1 MIKKKLWQE
10 FIVVGIITSFLT
22 FIILQIWNMRF
33 SIPLNYQGDGLY
45 VGYNVK
51 TIQETGWWFENSRV
65 GAPFNGTMYDFSSL
79 YFDSL
84 SFFILKIIVLFIKNW
99 GKTINTFYIFL
110 FPITA
115 LTSHYTMRKLNV
127 NFYTSMLSSIYF
139 TFLQYRFLRG
149 TAHIFLSAYYLIPL
163 VTLLFYWLYTDDNVL
178 TIEKDFFHNK
188 KNIFS
193 IVLLILLSLSGIY
206 YTFFSCFFVI
216 VIFLIKVNK
225 YNIKQFLK
233 KFVLSFSIIGITM
246 FLAYIPA
253 ILYKLKVGINEESP
267 LRYVSETEF
276 YALRISRL
284 FISQKLFYLK
294 GQYFEKV
301 QKNILNYLNF
311 LKNSEG
317 MEYLGIIAIIGFF
330 YLLWVLLKRKKEDNE
345 LINLLAI
352 LNITGILLAVASGF
366 ATMFAIFVSPQI
378 RAYNRISVFIAYFC
392 ILAISIKI
400 DNLLKEK
407 NKKTWYPL
415 VLVLFLFSIWDQIPS
430 SSKITYTDSSQKYK
444 KEFDSDKTFILKIEK
459 ILGKDGMV
467 FQLPYFK
474 FPETGNIKD
483 LGDYE
488 LFKGYLFSENIK
500 WSYGGYKGRESDLW
514 NRYIVSLPIN
524 EMLEKISI
532 VGFNG
537 IYIDR
542 KAYTVDEYTKLENEI
557 KNIIKE
563 EAYVSDDKKL
573 VFFNLMNFSNSLK
586 NKYSEEQLKEE
597 KNKILKI
604 LLSFDGFYKVEQLEN
619 RKWRWMKKNS
629 VITVE
634 NKTSGSIN
642 YILKSTVF
650 SEYPENSEL
659 IVEFNGKKGKY
670 LINNKGTEVNLSF
683 NIGRGKN
690 IIKFYTNSKRV
701 NSDPDPRELYLRF
714 ENIEA
719 KLEK

>member
-1 MIKKKLWQE
+1 M
-10 FIVVGIITSFLT
+10 
-22 FIILQIWNMRF
+22 
-33 SIPLNYQGDGLY
+33 
-45 VGYNVK
+45 
-51 TIQETGWWFENSRV
+51 
-65 GAPFNGTMYDFSSL
+65 
-79 YFDSL
+79 
-84 SFFILKIIVLFIKNW
+84 
-99 GKTINTFYIFL
+99 
-110 FPITA
+110 
-115 LTSHYTMRKLNV
+115 
-127 NFYTSMLSSIYF
+127 
-139 TFLQYRFLRG
+139 
-149 TAHIFLSAYYLIPL
+149 
-163 VTLLFYWLYTDDNVL
+163 
-178 TIEKDFFHNK
+178 
-188 KNIFS
+188 
-193 IVLLILLSLSGIY
+193 
-206 YTFFSCFFVI
+206 
-216 VIFLIKVNK
+216 
-225 YNIKQFLK
+225 
-233 KFVLSFSIIGITM
+233 
-246 FLAYIPA
+246 
-253 ILYKLKVGINEESP
+253 
-267 LRYVSETEF
+267 
-276 YALRISRL
+276 
-284 FISQKLFYLK
+284 FYLK
-294 GQYFEKV
+294 GEYFEKI

-311 LKNSEG
+311 LKDSEG

-366 ATMFAIFVSPQI
+366 AIMFAIFVSPQI

-415 VLVLFLFSIWDQIPS
+415 ILVLFLFSIWDQIPS

-514 NRYIVSLPIN
+514 NRYIVSLPVN
-524 EMLEKISI
+524 EMLESISI
-532 VGFNG
+532 AGFNG

-563 EAYVSDDKKL
+563 EAYVSDDKRL

-597 KNKILKI
+597 KNRILKI
-604 LLSFDGFYKVEQLEN
+604 LISFNGFYEVEQLEN
-619 RKWRWMKKNS
+619 RKWRWMRKNS
-629 VITVE
+629 IITVE
-634 NKTSGSIN
+634 NKTNGSIN

-650 SEYPENSEL
+650 SEYPDNSEL
-659 IVEFNGKKGKY
+659 IVEFNGKKEKY
-670 LINNKGTEVNLSF
+670 LINNKGTELNLSF
-683 NIGRGKN
+683 NIDRGKN

-701 NSDPDPRELYLRF
+701 NSDLDPRELYLRF
-714 ENIEA
+714 ENMEV